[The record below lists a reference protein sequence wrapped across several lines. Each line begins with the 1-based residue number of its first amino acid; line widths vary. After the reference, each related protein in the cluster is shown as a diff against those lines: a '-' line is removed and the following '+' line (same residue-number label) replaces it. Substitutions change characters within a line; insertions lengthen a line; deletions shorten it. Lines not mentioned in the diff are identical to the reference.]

1 MDEEEKILKKA
12 LLDEASLIDKE
23 KIEDAPSKQLPEE
36 LLALKI
42 KQEKKIAA
50 KKKRKWAIIFGV
62 IGLLYFLIQ
71 WGLEPPK
78 SSIEYGICKTFLE
91 LQLSY
96 PTTLHVNELNVLSD
110 GSYRLW
116 FSQVDSFGTRR
127 ADMFQ
132 CFFGLD
138 AETGQLKIAKV
149 RMGAVFID
157 QQKIEYF
164 NHTIPALIANP
175 PDLTWPY
182 PLSNNIAHLKF
193 DESAF
198 TNIRGLAERVGMY

>member
-1 MDEEEKILKKA
+1 MDDEEKILKKA
-12 LLDEASLIDKE
+12 LLEEASLINKE
-23 KIEDAPSKQLPEE
+23 QAETASAAPLPEE
-36 LLALKI
+36 LLAQKI
-42 KQEKKIAA
+42 KQDKKAAA
-50 KKKRKWAIIFGV
+50 KKKRKWAIILGV
-62 IGLLYFLIQ
+62 IGLVYALIQ

-91 LQLSY
+91 LQVSY
-96 PTTLHVNELNVLSD
+96 PTTLHVNDLNVLSD

-132 CFFGLD
+132 CFYGLD

-149 RMGAVFID
+149 RMGAIFID

-164 NHTIPALIANP
+164 NHAIPSLVANP

-182 PLSNNIAHLKF
+182 PLSNNIANLKF
-193 DESAF
+193 DEGAF
-198 TNIRGLAERVGMY
+198 TNIRGLAERMRL